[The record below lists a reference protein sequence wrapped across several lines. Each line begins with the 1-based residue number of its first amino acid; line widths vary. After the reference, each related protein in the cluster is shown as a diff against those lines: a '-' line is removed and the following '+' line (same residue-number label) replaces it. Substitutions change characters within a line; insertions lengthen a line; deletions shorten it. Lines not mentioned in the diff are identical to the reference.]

1 METGK
6 RPLSDR
12 LVLLDGSM
20 PCRKLKLDIV
30 FIERK
35 KFREL
40 SFKMATNKQA
50 VIISAART
58 PTGKFQGLLKGFSA
72 PELGSIAI
80 KEAVSRAGIS
90 SDKVDEVIM
99 GCVVQAGI
107 GQAPARQAALKAGL
121 APEVSALTINMVC
134 GSGLRAVALAS
145 QAVQLGDAEYVVAGG
160 MESMSNIPYAL
171 QTAREGFR
179 MGNQTATDL
188 MIHDGLWC
196 PFENWHMGNTG
207 EVVAEKYQI
216 SRDEQDNFA
225 FNSHRKAY
233 EAQQAGRFADEM
245 VPVEIP
251 QKKGDPIILDYDEP
265 VRPETTVESLGKLR
279 PAFKKDG
286 GTVTAGNAPGVNDG
300 ASALVVTSAENAASL
315 GIEPLGRVVA
325 WASSGIEPRLIMMAP
340 VKGVQNVLAKA
351 GWDMKDVDLFELNEA
366 FSVQALGVMK
376 ELGLDIEKV
385 NVNGGAVAL
394 GHAIG
399 NSGGRVLT
407 TLLHE
412 MKRRRAKRGVA
423 ALCLGGGNSV
433 ALAVERD

>member
-1 METGK
+1 MT
-6 RPLSDR
+6 DT
-12 LVLLDGSM
+12 
-20 PCRKLKLDIV
+20 RK
-30 FIERK
+30 
-35 KFREL
+35 
-40 SFKMATNKQA
+40 A

-58 PTGKFQGLLKGFSA
+58 PTGKFQGLLKAFSA
-72 PELGSIAI
+72 PDLGAIAI
-80 KEAVSRAGIS
+80 REAVKRAGIMG
-90 SDKVDEVIM
+90 DQVDEVIM

-107 GQAPARQAALKAGL
+107 GQAPARQAALKADL
-121 APEVSALTINMVC
+121 PPAVSALTINMVC

-171 QTAREGFR
+171 PGARDGYK
-179 MGNQTATDL
+179 MGNQTAVDL

-207 EVVAEKYQI
+207 EIVAEKYQI
-216 SRDEQDNFA
+216 SREEQDDFA
-225 FNSHRKAY
+225 FNSHRKAA
-233 EAQQAGRFADEM
+233 EAQAAGRFKDEL
-245 VPVEIP
+245 VSIEIP
-251 QKKGDPIILDYDEP
+251 QKKGDPIVLDYDEP
-265 VRPETTVESLGKLR
+265 VRPDTTVEGLAKLK

-325 WASSGIEPRLIMMAP
+325 SATSGIEPKLIMMAP

-376 ELGLDIEKV
+376 ELGLDMEKV

-407 TLLHE
+407 TLLYE
-412 MKRRRAKRGVA
+412 MKRRNVKRGVA